1 MVPHV
6 VISALCVGRPW
17 NGLARLVVEAP
28 TAGRRERGGVRR
40 LPKRE
45 GVIGMI
51 VIVESEADRIDP
63 ELVRHVP

>member
-1 MVPHV
+1 
-6 VISALCVGRPW
+6 
-17 NGLARLVVEAP
+17 LARLVVEAP